1 MTTLSACPACAA
13 APMAERIA
21 SPRLETP
28 DIILSLPTI
37 HCAGCI
43 AAVERSLRTLPGVT
57 AARVNLSLKRVS
69 VQTETLTD
77 AALVTRLRD
86 AGYEAHPLDRSVLDT
101 GTDPEGQRLLVK
113 LAVSGFAMMNVMLFS
128 VAIWSGAADA
138 TRELF
143 HMISAAI
150 SLPAVL
156 FCGQPFFA
164 SAWSALRVRRLNMD
178 VPISLAI
185 LLAAGMSLYEVLN
198 HGRHAY
204 FDAALSLTFFLLVG
218 RYLDHRSRRAAH
230 SAARD
235 LAALEVHSAL
245 RLTQGNAQTVAVS
258 ELNVGDA
265 ILIPTGVRVPVDGT
279 LLSLE
284 ASTDRAFLTGE
295 SDAVRSLMGAEVQAG
310 EINLGA
316 PFKVQAT
323 AVGADTTL
331 RRVAAMVEIAE
342 NSRNSYTALAD
353 RAAAI
358 YAPAV
363 HLLAFVAFIGWA
375 VIGGDIRQALNVAV
389 AVLIITCPCALGLAV
404 PAVSTAAIARLY
416 SKGFLVKSG
425 TALERL
431 AETDTVMFDKTG
443 TLTIPA
449 SKAVTDVLNTRQ
461 QAVARALAQSSTHP
475 VSRAVLA
482 ALPAGDEPA
491 VLSGVVEVAGRGV
504 EGLST
509 EGLVQLGSGTW
520 LGADFDGPGLRIG
533 CAPAIAL
540 PLTETVRAGAQTAID
555 GLRAQGL
562 RPAIIS
568 GDRLSAVTPLANAL
582 GIEDRQAGISAT
594 EKHVQLQ
601 TLAREGHRVLM
612 VGDGLNDAAALAAAH
627 ASVAPSSALDAARN
641 AADIV
646 ILNDSLAELPLLMS
660 VARAATRLSKQNF
673 AIAAL
678 YNLIAVPVALAGMA
692 TPLLAAIAMSVSSL
706 TVLANAMRI
715 RRVK

>member
-1 MTTLSACPACAA
+1 VTTLSACPACVA
-13 APMAERIA
+13 APLAGHIA
-21 SPRLETP
+21 QQEIDAP

-37 HCAGCI
+37 HCAACI
-43 AAVERSLRTLPGVT
+43 GSVERSLRSMPGVS

-69 VQTETLTD
+69 VQTKTLSD
-77 AALVTRLRD
+77 AALVARLRD
-86 AGYEAHPLDRSVLDT
+86 AGFEAHPMDSAVLDN
-101 GTDPEGQRLLVK
+101 GKDPEGQRLLVK
-113 LAVSGFAMMNVMLFS
+113 LAVAGFAMMNVMLFS
-128 VAIWSGAADA
+128 VAIWSGASDS

-185 LLAAGMSLYEVLN
+185 LLAAGMSFYEVLN
-198 HGRHAY
+198 HGLHAY
-204 FDAALSLTFFLLVG
+204 FDAALSLTFFLLIG
-218 RYLDHRSRRAAH
+218 RYLDHRSRRSAR

-235 LAALEVHSAL
+235 LAALEVHSAQK
-245 RLTQGNAQTVAVS
+245 LTGDGARTVPVS
-258 ELNVGDA
+258 ELAVGDA
-265 ILIPTGVRVPVDGT
+265 VLIPTGVRVPVDGR
-279 LLSLE
+279 LISPE
-284 ASTDRAFLTGE
+284 ATTDRAFLTGE
-295 SDAVRSLMGAEVQAG
+295 SAPVRSITGNTVQAG

-331 RRVAAMVEIAE
+331 RRVAAMVEMAE

-363 HLLAFVAFIGWA
+363 HLLALFAFIGWA
-375 VIGGDIRQALNVAV
+375 VIGGDVRQALNVAV

-404 PAVSTAAIARLY
+404 PAVSTAAIAQLY

-431 AETDTVMFDKTG
+431 AETNVVMFDKTG

-449 SKAVTDVLNTRQ
+449 SRAVVDLLNPAQ

-475 VSRAVLA
+475 VSRAILA
-482 ALPAGDEPA
+482 ALPEGEPA
-491 VLSGVVEVAGRGV
+491 VLSGVVEVPGKGV
-504 EGLST
+504 QGLSVD
-509 EGLVQLGSGTW
+509 GLVQLGSGSW

-533 CAPAIAL
+533 SDPAIAL
-540 PLTETVRAGAQTAID
+540 PLTEVLRSGAQTAVD
-555 GLRAQGL
+555 GLRALGL
-562 RPAIIS
+562 RPGIIS
-568 GDRLSAVTPLANAL
+568 GDRLSAVTPLADTL
-582 GIEDRQAGISAT
+582 HIEDRQAGISAT
-594 EKHVQLQ
+594 HKHDQLQ
-601 TLAREGHRVLM
+601 ALADGGDRVMM

-646 ILNDSLAELPLLMS
+646 ILNDSLADLPLLIS
-660 VARAATRLSKQNF
+660 VARAATHLSKQNF
-673 AIAAL
+673 TIAAV
-678 YNLIAVPVALAGMA
+678 YNFIAVPVALAGMA

-715 RRVK
+715 RRIK